1 MRLCPNVCGR
11 FQAAVD
17 ILGRRWTHLI
27 IHALTEGPRRFGELS
42 SQLEVVSERMLSERL
57 KELAAEGIVERRVI
71 PETPVQVEYRLT
83 EKGMGLRAVLDA
95 LGTWADEW
103 MEAPEDGPALSA
115 PSRSRDAGRARG
127 RITRRSSG
135 RSAGRPKAGARS

>member
-1 MRLCPNVCGR
+1 MRLCSNVCGR

-27 IHALTEGPRRFGELS
+27 LHALTAGPRRFGELS
-42 SQLEVVSERMLSERL
+42 AQLEVVSERMLSERL

-83 EKGMGLRAVLDA
+83 RKGLGLKKVLAAV
-95 LGTWADEW
+95 GEWADEW
-103 MEAPEDGPALSA
+103 MEAPEEARPPRPQAASKA
-115 PSRSRDAGRARG
+115 RKRAASR
-127 RITRRSSG
+127 T
-135 RSAGRPKAGARS
+135 